1 MWYLLINYLN
11 PLSLKHSPENKNL
24 MKAAHFSL
32 MDYLFTV
39 VPQVFGLFH
48 KRFFTFCHFRHHGHC
63 ALRLGYGLGVVVSA
77 NS

>member
-1 MWYLLINYLN
+1 MWCLLINYLN
-11 PLSLKHSPENKNL
+11 PLSLKHFPENKNL

-48 KRFFTFCHFRHHGHC
+48 KRFFTFCHFRHDGHC